1 MHVADKINF
10 SHNTQAIATSTLSD
24 FMFRRCSRGDVMRQ
38 ILCSV
43 FKLFTTDTGVFWL
56 RSIFNTSRRSEN
68 SRERRNRAY
77 ILVHKRHKPENH
89 FNHPSI
95 SQRRISL
102 QKQS

>member
-56 RSIFNTSRRSEN
+56 GSIFNTSRCSEN
-68 SRERRNRAY
+68 LRERR
-77 ILVHKRHKPENH
+77 E
-89 FNHPSI
+89 S
-95 SQRRISL
+95 SL
-102 QKQS
+102 YFGTNQKTFKTPFQSPIDFST